1 MADDGSEPRRR
12 RGTVLLLTTIII
24 IGSIAGLYAV
34 PPSYSTPELTVRV
47 AIIDSGITIN
57 QELEPRVIAERSFVN
72 STYGYSEDDNS
83 TMDSNPEGIPHGTYI
98 AAIIASEAPD
108 AALVNAKVVSSD
120 DIATPAAIVEA
131 IRWVVLEE
139 NCSVINLSL
148 GFSPI
153 DNDLV
158 GEAVQWAFSQG
169 VSIVA
174 AAGNN
179 GQNGISGSSVESPA
193 MYPEVIAVAAVDES
207 NELYSFSARGPLRD
221 RVMKPDIS
229 ALGIYNEN
237 GRTVLG
243 TSFAA
248 PIVTAGVSMIISHCI
263 TNGWS
268 WTPGMIKAA
277 VMIGASNLPYEEWQ
291 VGAGLFDLD
300 TTLLYIDFAQKRSSL
315 PLVAVVT
322 PTVTPFSFER
332 YFINHTSRLHIS
344 IFASGN
350 DTFTFSYGGV
360 GSKWLEGPTSLYVN
374 QSGSFD
380 VSLRVESSEATENE
394 DASISIRSSGYMR
407 LGIEMEVSAI
417 TALNEVAF
425 DISHTSWSV
434 DSTYGQF
441 RELYRTLI
449 NAGIAVDELRDAD
462 NLTSVVLSS
471 YDAVFVLDPCAW
483 GTVVD
488 EFSYRRV
495 SIYTYT
501 PDELAAYAEYYEN
514 GGNLFLVGLSNSSI
528 DHAHANDLYSLF
540 NITLVDDHIPGITIT
555 INGVSSTK
563 LITDMIPHNITNLVD
578 SFDYNGCSL
587 NFTGDGY
594 EIAWTEYRWADTN
607 GTIHKE
613 NR

>member
-1 MADDGSEPRRR
+1 MVDDGSEPKRR

-34 PPSYSTPELTVRV
+34 PPTYSTPDLTVRV

-57 QELEPRVIAERSFVN
+57 QELEPRVVSERSFVN

-98 AAIIASEAPD
+98 AKIIASEAPD
-108 AALVNAKVVSSD
+108 AALVNAKVVSSN
-120 DIATPAAIVEA
+120 DIATPAAIAEA

-153 DNDLV
+153 DYDLV
-158 GEAVQWAFSQG
+158 CDAVRWAFNQG

-207 NELYSFSARGPLRD
+207 NELYSFSARGPLRN

-300 TTLLYIDFAQKRSSL
+300 TSLLYINFAENRDGL
-315 PLVAVVT
+315 PLIAVVT
-322 PTVTPFSFER
+322 PIVNPFSFER

-350 DTFTFSYGGV
+350 DIFTVSYGGV
-360 GSKWLEGPTSLYVN
+360 GGKWLEGPTSLYVN

-380 VSLRVESSEATENE
+380 ITLRVESSHAIENE
-394 DASISIRSSGYMR
+394 DASISIRSSGYLR
-407 LGIEMEVSAI
+407 LGIEMEISAI
-417 TALNEVAF
+417 AALHEVAF
-425 DISHTSWSV
+425 DITHTSWSM

-449 NAGIAVDELRDAD
+449 NAGIAVDELRDRD
-462 NLTSVVLSS
+462 NLTSPVLSS
-471 YDAVFVLDPCAW
+471 YDAIFVLDPCASFLCIVSPAW
-483 GTVVD
+483 P
-488 EFSYRRV
+488 RV
-495 SIYTYT
+495 
-501 PDELAAYAEYYEN
+501 
-514 GGNLFLVGLSNSSI
+514 
-528 DHAHANDLYSLF
+528 
-540 NITLVDDHIPGITIT
+540 
-555 INGVSSTK
+555 
-563 LITDMIPHNITNLVD
+563 
-578 SFDYNGCSL
+578 
-587 NFTGDGY
+587 
-594 EIAWTEYRWADTN
+594 
-607 GTIHKE
+607 
-613 NR
+613 